1 MQTMKMNA
9 SRRAVAKRKSRF
21 LLKFFIFVV
30 IVGSLSFATYY
41 LKKTIETKKRTSTP
55 LSILYDEWNNK
66 NYKVVYD
73 TASQFMETDRF
84 NKTAL
89 MFHGYSAFYLAVAS
103 TDTSNAQSLVDEA
116 INNIR
121 IVLQD
126 AKPSAVPQLEYMLGK
141 AYFYKNV
148 LSSYHYY
155 SDLAIEHLLA
165 SKNYGYEADDI
176 PEYLG
181 LSYSALGRIQESI
194 SAFTEALS
202 VRESDVLLM
211 SIAEQYYKSGQPKTA
226 VQYLF
231 RVNSVSQNEELIL
244 RSKTLLGQI
253 YIDDEK
259 YAEAREI
266 FEAIIEKEPNSADAY
281 YGLGVT
287 YEKEGDLVKARAEW
301 RKALRIQVNHAGAL
315 NKMNSYK

>member
-1 MQTMKMNA
+1 MRTMKVRGTKR
-9 SRRAVAKRKSRF
+9 SGTRRKNRVV
-21 LLKFFIFVV
+21 LKLFIFIA
-30 IVGSLSFATYY
+30 IVCAFSLCAYY
-41 LKKTIETKKRTSTP
+41 LKKTILTKKSSKTP
-55 LSILYDEWNNK
+55 ISVLYDEWEK
-66 NYKVVYD
+66 RNYKNVYD
-73 TASQFMETDRF
+73 ISTRFLEEDRF

-89 MFHGYSAFYLAVAS
+89 MFHGYSAFYLSVAS
-103 TDTSNAQSLVDEA
+103 TDTASAQVFADDA

-126 AKPSAVPQLEYMLGK
+126 AKSSAVPQLEYMLGK

-155 SDLAIEHLLA
+155 SDLAIKYLVA
-165 SKNYGYEADDI
+165 SKNHGYKADDI

-181 LSYSALGRIQESI
+181 LSYSALGYIQESI
-194 SAFTEALS
+194 ASFTEALS

-226 VQYLF
+226 IQYLF

-259 YAEAREI
+259 YDNARKEFEEI
-266 FEAIIEKEPNSADAY
+266 LEKEPNSADAY

>member
-1 MQTMKMNA
+1 MKA
-9 SRRAVAKRKSRF
+9 AQRTVAKRKRRIV
-21 LLKFFIFVV
+21 LKLFIFVF
-30 IVGSLSFATYY
+30 IVGVLSVAAYF
-41 LKKTIETKKRTSTP
+41 LKSIIETKKHSSTP
-55 LSILYDEWNNK
+55 LTVLYDEWNNK
-66 NYKVVYD
+66 NYKIVHE
-73 TASQFMETDRF
+73 TASQFLETDRF

-89 MFHGYSAFYLAVAS
+89 MFQGYAAFYLAVAS
-103 TDTSNAQSLVDEA
+103 TDNANAQELLDEA
-116 INNIR
+116 INDIR

-126 AKPSAVPQLEYMLGK
+126 AKTTAVPQLEYMLGK
-141 AYFYKNV
+141 SYFYKNV

-181 LSYSALGRIQESI
+181 LSYSALGRLQESI
-194 SAFTEALS
+194 AAFTEALS

-244 RSKTLLGQI
+244 RSQTLLGQI

-259 YAEAREI
+259 YEDARKI
-266 FEAIIEKEPNSADAY
+266 FEAILEKEPNSADAY